1 MQICLQFSQPR
12 CQRSQFFFLFFFN
25 FLPICFANDKRVFL
39 EKKKK
44 KKKERKKERESTSD
58 GNWAQSLSQMK
69 MAFWC
74 MNCRRLFWTHS
85 INIASIISIPLY
97 SSSCSFFFFKNQQK
111 TNTKTKTHQIWRIN
125 PMCDFDFCPTSTA
138 RNNVS
143 LSLCSVCLCVL
154 CLCLS
159 ESVKK
164 VFKIRNF
171 GKEQWGKIFRAQS

>member
-12 CQRSQFFFLFFFN
+12 CQRSQFFFSLLSI
-25 FLPICFANDKRVFL
+25 FLPIFFANDKRVFL
-39 EKKKK
+39 EKKK

-69 MAFWC
+69 MAFRC

-97 SSSCSFFFFKNQQK
+97 SSSCSFFFFFKNQQK
-111 TNTKTKTHQIWRIN
+111 TNTKTKTHLIWRIN
-125 PMCDFDFCPTSTA
+125 PMCDFDFCPTPTA

-143 LSLCSVCLCVL
+143 LSLSVFCVSVCSVSV
-154 CLCLS
+154 S
-159 ESVKK
+159 EWECEEGVQNSK
-164 VFKIRNF
+164 FWERAMRENF
-171 GKEQWGKIFRAQS
+171 